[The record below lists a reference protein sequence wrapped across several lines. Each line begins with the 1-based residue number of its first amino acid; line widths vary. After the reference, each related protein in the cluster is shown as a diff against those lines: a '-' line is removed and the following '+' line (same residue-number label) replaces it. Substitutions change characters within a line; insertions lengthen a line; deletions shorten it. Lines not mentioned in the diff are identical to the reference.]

1 MGARTTARGGTLRAA
16 LAAAAALLVL
26 GSVPALADPEGELA
40 AAKDRL
46 AAAQAALDSA
56 TAAWQAA
63 EAKLA
68 QTEDQLAATRAAI
81 ARTQRRLA
89 AIAARI
95 DRRARAAYMSG
106 VGGTI
111 DLLLSSADFT
121 EFSDRLEFIGAV
133 AENDSD
139 LITLAEVTREE
150 LRRKL
155 ADLARLREERARD
168 AERLERARSAA
179 AARVDELAR
188 VVADLERQLEARQA
202 QLVLGVAPS
211 VAGAI
216 QVCPVQGPNSFVDSF
231 GAPRSGGRS
240 HQGIDLIA
248 PYGTPVVAVHAGNAV
263 RSSNLLGGLAVIV
276 YHTNGDYSYYAH
288 LSSYGAAGAVRAGTV
303 IGYVGSTGN
312 AGSVNH
318 LHFEYHPGGGG
329 AINPYAMLRAVC

>member
-1 MGARTTARGGTLRAA
+1 MGGSTTARRATVRAA
-16 LAAAAALLVL
+16 LGAAAALLLL
-26 GSVPALADPEGELA
+26 GSVPARADLDGDLES
-40 AAKDRL
+40 AKERL
-46 AAAQAALDSA
+46 AAAQAALDRA

-81 ARTQRRLA
+81 VRTQRRLA

-95 DRRARAAYMSG
+95 DRRARVAYMSG
-106 VGGTI
+106 VGGAI
-111 DLLLSSADFT
+111 EALLSSSDLT
-121 EFSDRLEFIGAV
+121 DFSDRLEFIGAV
-133 AENDSD
+133 AESD
-139 LITLAEVTREE
+139 ADLVTRAEVTREE
-150 LRRKL
+150 LRRQL

-168 AERLERARSAA
+168 AERLEQARSAA
-179 AARVDELAR
+179 EARVEELAAE
-188 VVADLERQLEARQA
+188 VADLERQLEAREA
-202 QLVLGVAPS
+202 QLLLGVAPT

-231 GAPRSGGRS
+231 GAPRSGGRT

-263 RSSNLLGGLAVIV
+263 RRPNLLGGLAVIL
-276 YHTNGDYSYYAH
+276 YHTNGDYTYYAH
-288 LSSYGAAGAVRAGTV
+288 LSSYGAAGAVGAGTV

-329 AINPYAMLRAVC
+329 AIDPYAMLRAVC